1 MDNLE
6 DLLEMNEPETE
17 GSEATEAIEEEAA
30 GAEAREG
37 SETEPQEETET
48 PEETQPEQ
56 KEAPKKKVQ
65 TMEERARQAAG
76 RRLREREAWARKD
89 EREKFGAVIRSL
101 EIKNPKT
108 EQNFSSADE
117 VEAYALE
124 LSKERIANGQGN
136 DEDIRRVIREEIAKN
151 QIPAEP
157 LEAEQGEEQVPGRN
171 QDIQAE
177 VAKQLENI
185 RRMDPE
191 MTDLNAIIHSEAG
204 ERFKAYV
211 RRGLNF
217 EDAYTL
223 AARDRLTN
231 LQAGKAQEAAR
242 VQAASKDHL
251 NATGKRGTGAAPVP
265 PDVMRDFRELVPD
278 ATEEEIQRYYTQYLK
293 NR

>member
-6 DLLEMNEPETE
+6 ELFGMNEPETQ
-17 GSEATEAIEEEAA
+17 GSEATEAETA
-30 GAEAREG
+30 GAEPQEG
-37 SETEPQEETET
+37 SEAEAQEETET

-56 KEAPKKKVQ
+56 SEAPKKNVQ

-89 EREKFGAVIRSL
+89 EREKLGAVIRSL

-108 EQNFSSADE
+108 EKNFSSADE

-124 LSKERIANGQGN
+124 LSKERVANGQGN

-151 QIPAEP
+151 RIPAEP
-157 LEAEQGEEQVPGRN
+157 PEEEQDDGQMPGRDR
-171 QDIQAE
+171 DIRAE
-177 VAKQLENI
+177 VDKQLENI

-191 MTDLNAIIHSEAG
+191 MTDLNAIICSEAG

-211 RRGLNF
+211 RKGLNF

-223 AARDRLTN
+223 AAKDRLAN

-251 NATGKRGTGAAPVP
+251 NATGKRGTGAAPIP
-265 PDVMRDFRELVPD
+265 PEVMRDFREIVPD
-278 ATEEEIQRYYTQYLK
+278 ATDEEIQRYYTKYLK